1 VKVYKRVKKVW
12 FTSDSDG
19 IIFSWVV
26 VMGRKEI
33 GPIQKMIF
41 IYILSQ
47 VKPAWNDRFHQTS
60 HRWMFLQMFDDNLF
74 HKIVNWTNERARRL
88 KEACTRR
95 RSLVHKWED
104 TNVSEIKCFSGLFLL
119 MGNVHMPNIKSC
131 WQKNPL

>member
-1 VKVYKRVKKVW
+1 
-12 FTSDSDG
+12 
-19 IIFSWVV
+19 
-26 VMGRKEI
+26 MGTKAI

-47 VKPAWNDRFHQTS
+47 ANRPETTD
-60 HRWMFLQMFDDNLF
+60 LF
-74 HKIVNWTNERARRL
+74 HKIVNWTNERAPRL

-95 RSLVHKWED
+95 RSLLHKWED

-119 MGNVHMPNIKSC
+119 MGNVHMPNIKSY